1 MPTFRVT
8 HYLDA
13 SSMSAEYVIEADT
26 PEEAEEKA
34 ADLVRSQW
42 DITSWLGASFEI
54 TLGDVEETDESPE
67 EFDDTSL
74 SPLMRFE
81 EFGRKNQ
88 DILNEYNQAGRED
101 DFRAANY
108 DDYEKQS
115 REELRQHLLLAFISL
130 LKSGFFNPEEFQVE
144 ELKYGG

>member
-74 SPLMRFE
+74 SPLMRLE
-81 EFGRKNQ
+81 EIARKNQ
-88 DILNEYNQAGRED
+88 EILNEYNQAGRED
-101 DFRAANY
+101 D
-108 DDYEKQS
+108 
-115 REELRQHLLLAFISL
+115 
-130 LKSGFFNPEEFQVE
+130 
-144 ELKYGG
+144 

>member
-1 MPTFRVT
+1 MPKFLVT

-13 SSMSAEYVIEADT
+13 TSMTAENVVEADT
-26 PEEAEEKA
+26 PEEAQEKA

-42 DITSWLGASFEI
+42 DISSWLGGSFEI
-54 TLGDVEETDESPE
+54 TLGDVEKTDDSSE
-67 EFDDTSL
+67 DAGGK
-74 SPLMRFE
+74 SPLMQLE
-81 EFGRKNQ
+81 EIARKNQ

-101 DFRAANY
+101 DFRAADY

-115 REELRQHLLLAFISL
+115 REELRQNLLLAFISL
-130 LKSGFFNPEEFQVE
+130 LKSGSFNPEEFQVE

>member
-26 PEEAEEKA
+26 PEEAQEKA

-54 TLGDVEETDESPE
+54 TLGDVVETDESPE
-67 EFDDTSL
+67 EFDET
-74 SPLMRFE
+74 SPLMRLE
-81 EFGRKNQ
+81 EIARKNQ
-88 DILNEYNQAGRED
+88 EILNEYNQAGRED
-101 DFRAANY
+101 DFRAADY

-115 REELRQHLLLAFISL
+115 REELRQNLLLAFISL
-130 LKSGFFNPEEFQVE
+130 LKTGGFNPEEFQVE